1 MVQFCV
7 RRHRVDP
14 RSHHRLILYLC
25 RFTAVNAVASGLTY
39 FLIDRLGRRT
49 LLLTSLVLMFPLLLG
64 CGYAMD
70 AYHSHT
76 TGSGAVIV
84 IVMIFAAVYSPGAGV
99 SES

>member
-1 MVQFCV
+1 
-7 RRHRVDP
+7 
-14 RSHHRLILYLC
+14 
-25 RFTAVNAVASGLTY
+25 
-39 FLIDRLGRRT
+39 
-49 LLLTSLVLMFPLLLG
+49 
-64 CGYAMD
+64 MD